1 MTRPEAAV
9 REARE
14 RRDAARA
21 ALDARLAM
29 LRPENLRSRA
39 IDTAR
44 GQAVDA
50 LETGLDVARESKGVI
65 AGVVGLLGL
74 WFMRKPLA
82 GWLETMIGAYAEQG
96 ENPDDRPPAR

>member
-1 MTRPEAAV
+1 MTQPEATV

-21 ALDARLAM
+21 ALDTRLA
-29 LRPENLRSRA
+29 LLKPENLRSRA

-44 GQAVDA
+44 SQAVDA

-74 WFMRKPLA
+74 WFMRKPLT
-82 GWLETMIGAYAEQG
+82 GWLETMTGAHADQG
-96 ENPDDRPPAR
+96 EDCDD